1 MESKLYLLQNETPIV
16 ELGGGV
22 SRQILGYNE
31 NMMMVKVLFE
41 KGAVGALHTH
51 PHTQTTYCAS
61 GSFVFTIGKESQ
73 TVKAG
78 DATYIPPGVLH
89 GVVCLEAGVLIDT
102 FNPVR
107 EDFLLKK

>member
-1 MESKLYLLQNETPIV
+1 MESKLYLLQNETPTEV
-16 ELGGGV
+16 LGGGV
-22 SRQILGYNE
+22 SRQILGFNE
-31 NMMMVKVLFE
+31 NMMMVKVNFE
-41 KGAVGALHTH
+41 KDAIGYIHQH
-51 PHTQTTYCAS
+51 PHTQTTYCAL
-61 GSFVFTIGKESQ
+61 GAFEFTIGSEKQ
-73 TVKAG
+73 TIKAG